1 MQRRNHFFRF
11 NVAVPGFFLIL
22 LLLFNGLTIA
32 TTSVNSSKVKTGK
45 IGRHFIL
52 LLDSEVAVNNISKK
66 SNTGAASD
74 DFFNFLKHILEQNP
88 YSSPDGKIDENDHE
102 ALGYKTF
109 KEGRDIVSIVLH
121 HFSATNRSTLYFYT
135 FTDIIFIE
143 KFLASKSELIDSL
156 NRKFGYYK
164 TFLNSFSPEKISGAE
179 ERVLPFL
186 CSKHNSYKKYSN
198 YINRVRELGK
208 YTIED
213 IVIISIYDAKNR
225 KNITS
230 KIGPEWE
237 EFNNNFQYNCI
248 KRDRNSFG
256 MNIAVDYF
264 SVKPRQLKNVPIL
277 KNNKETLERFAK
289 LSPVKNG
296 QLTLYWR
303 GYSGLTGLPEGY
315 RLQWSGEPKTG
326 PGDFRWEET
335 GKSVNEDVEL
345 SLPYNNSTVYLKKSE
360 SKEARSSDNTRTSTT
375 EIYYRLVKNDYNP
388 EGNLKYP
395 LKYSPSTAAKRV
407 IYAVKAEKKYVMTFP
422 WLWMSSRD
430 LHDEDLISLMNRKSR
445 SELSAA
451 EASRI
456 FKRAALTRLIAVY
469 AAIILLLVVFY
480 LGYLRNPKIKPVIYE
495 LVEEV
500 LVDFSQ
506 KNRGKKALADL
517 EFQNTRKRLS
527 KLKKKKTFDIE
538 LEVELGNKP
547 GENNVD
553 LAPGQLLVIEKI
565 FHREIGKEPAL
576 PLKWMGENC
585 FRVELAGVSAE
596 EKFKIILNTGALQDL
611 TAGNREEKDLEAVL
625 FEPGFNIIS
634 AVFTKK
640 RKPVPLGKKSRS
652 LKRSFNFIFRPE
664 AAEPDIQIQQVKNEG
679 NVNFRF
685 DREYEKYTIPYSTL
699 RLQQALFKLTI
710 TNKSTHK
717 FSRPVRME
725 LSYKVFEE
733 NALLDSPRKTFYLTS
748 SDRWNPGD
756 IFSQTREINLSYGE
770 EKVFYFFINFKDILE
785 NPKDQRNFRVQVL
798 KNGIPI
804 KDGDKNISVTGSI
817 ESTEALLCFK
827 GENEPVW
834 PEEKHR
840 YSGILNED
848 KELVIN
854 EESKTEISLEY
865 RFPEQGRL
873 DILSGKPTPLFG
885 LELRNSCITHTGWYK
900 WDIYDLQLIPNE
912 YITLEKTGSE
922 RAIYYKIYKG
932 SKKIEDT
939 NDSRAQVEFYLDAER
954 VRIKKYEISFGVTFV
969 LDLLFFPGGEEKG
982 EISRKK
988 INISAVVEGRHY
1000 VVPDYLVIDF
1010 GTSAI
1015 AVERRSRTGDR
1026 GEQEN
1031 TFRMQFNSPRGHLE
1045 SKNGLMPSVISLNE
1059 NEIIGSHRF
1068 VSLPAEK
1075 SLMSREPGKLVS
1087 SPKMRILEGEDRIE
1101 FPANFSYINKDGV
1114 KCTGMDKDRKTCTC
1128 IDEERQNCER
1138 IREDSLICNG
1148 DHIDLEGLLL
1158 STYRN
1163 LKQNY
1168 LNPSG
1173 AIHGYK
1179 RLIIT
1184 HPNLYNQS
1192 HITFL
1197 KQNVLFNAF
1206 VDPAENI
1213 YEQNIIL
1220 VSESDASLYYY
1231 LQKNAEEE
1239 GNEKPGNIMVI
1250 DIGGG
1255 TLDIS
1260 LAEVKWEKSSNK
1272 PESVEITR
1280 KDGVAFAGDVLD
1292 KAIALQVHDILR
1304 QYEEQVKSY
1313 GDLSSA
1319 PLPPADDIKEQIFRK
1334 IEEAQEQE
1342 WTKGK
1347 TGNEESTAGDID
1359 DSKFR
1364 YEKKIA
1370 AEESGNIEYQSE
1382 FVQAMLDFKY
1392 ENILAFKEN
1401 MCADTSPGKEVE
1413 ICLGGNG
1420 TPTGLCQTTAERI
1433 PLEYNYNGK
1442 SVKTTIESGS
1452 GGNLYLKL
1460 KRKDWFGLPFLSRFT
1475 ELFIDKIHSFFGSD
1489 KKNIPDNLLVVLSGR
1504 TSLWPDIPRALKKYL
1519 GVEPRLA
1526 YKNNRH
1532 IKEKGL
1538 KMKQAVAEGALQKVA
1553 TWGYIPFKDVSQI
1566 GKPAVRYQ
1574 TGPDFYNPD
1583 CWTVK
1588 TLDKNNPVE
1597 IDLGSSDVFHLGI
1610 NTSMDFVPFM
1620 GANYF
1625 ERKLYCNKNMKVSI
1639 FVEEYKEKEENEKVE
1654 WEFFIQSDK
1663 YKRRRLLI
1671 EHGSMKYQFLNLR
1684 GTNWPIK
1691 TPQLPE
1697 VGHDEF
1703 DERI

>member
-1 MQRRNHFFRF
+1 MQRRNHFLR
-11 NVAVPGFFLIL
+11 VKITAPGFFLIF
-22 LLLFNGLTIA
+22 LLLFNGLSIA
-32 TTSVNSSKVKTGK
+32 SASANSSKEKTGK
-45 IGRHFIL
+45 TGRHFIL

-66 SNTGAASD
+66 SSTGAAGD
-74 DFFNFLKHILEQNP
+74 DFFNLLKRALEENP
-88 YSSPDGKIDENDHE
+88 YTSPGED
-102 ALGYKTF
+102 YKTF

-143 KFLASKSELIDSL
+143 KFLASKSALIDSL

-164 TFLNSFSPEKISGAE
+164 TFLNSFSPDKITDAE

-186 CSKHNSYKKYSN
+186 CAKHNSYKKYSS
-198 YINRVRELGK
+198 YIKGFRELEK

-213 IVIISIYDAKNR
+213 IVIISIYDGKNR
-225 KNITS
+225 KNIAS
-230 KIGPEWE
+230 KIDPEWE
-237 EFNNNFQYNCI
+237 EFNNNLQYQRI
-248 KRDRNSFG
+248 KSDRSSYG
-256 MNIAVDYF
+256 TNIAVDYF
-264 SVKPRQLKNVPIL
+264 SVQPRQLKDVPIL
-277 KNNKETLERFAK
+277 KNNKEPLERFARR
-289 LSPVKNG
+289 SPGKNN
-296 QLTLYWR
+296 QPTLYWE
-303 GYSGLTGLPEGY
+303 GNSGLGVIPEGY
-315 RLQWSGEPKTG
+315 RLQWSGGPGTG
-326 PGDFRWEET
+326 PGDFQWKEI
-335 GKSVNEDVEL
+335 GKSVNENVEL
-345 SLPYNNSTVYLKKSE
+345 SLPYNNSTVYIKKSE
-360 SKEARSSDNTRTSTT
+360 SDEARSSDNTRTSTT
-375 EIYYRLVKNDYNP
+375 EIYYRLVKNDYNL

-395 LKYSPSTAAKRV
+395 LKYSPATAVKRV
-407 IYAVKAEKKYVMTFP
+407 TYAVKPEKKYVLEFP
-422 WLWMSSRD
+422 WLWMSFRD
-430 LHDEDLISLMNRKSR
+430 LKGEDLIHLMNRKHR

-456 FKRAALTRLIAVY
+456 FKRAVLTRLIAVY
-469 AAIILLLVVFY
+469 AAIILFILLLIVFY
-480 LGYLRNPKIKPVIYE
+480 LRYARNPKIKPVIYGLAE
-495 LVEEV
+495 KVP
-500 LVDFSQ
+500 VDFSQ
-506 KNRGKKALADL
+506 EQRETKALADL

-527 KLKKKKTFDIE
+527 KFKKRKTFDIK
-538 LEVELGNKP
+538 LEVEWGDKP

-553 LAPGQLLVIEKI
+553 LDPDRLLVIEKI
-565 FHREIGKEPAL
+565 FHRETGKEPAL
-576 PLKWMGENC
+576 PLKWIGEGC
-585 FRVELAGVSAE
+585 FQAELPGVSAG
-596 EKFKIILNTGALQDL
+596 EKFKILLNTGALQDL
-611 TAGNREEKDLEAVL
+611 AAGNREEKDFEEVL

-634 AVFTKK
+634 AAFTKK
-640 RKPVPLGKKSRS
+640 RKPVPLEKKSRS

-664 AAEPDIQIQQVKNEG
+664 TAEPDIQIEQVKNEG
-679 NVNFRF
+679 NINFRF
-685 DREYEKYTIPYSTL
+685 DEEYEKYTIPYSTL
-699 RLQQALFKLTI
+699 RLQQALFKLVVK
-710 TNKSTHK
+710 NKSTHK
-717 FSRPVRME
+717 FSRPVHME

-733 NALLDSPRKTFYLTS
+733 NALRDSPGKIFYLTS
-748 SDRWNPGD
+748 SDRWEPGE
-756 IFSQTREINLSYGE
+756 IFSQTREISLSYGE
-770 EKVFYFFINFKDILE
+770 EKIFYFYINFKDILV
-785 NPKDQRNFRVQVL
+785 NPKDPRNFRIQVL
-798 KNGIPI
+798 KDGIPI

-817 ESTEALLCFK
+817 ESTEALICFK
-827 GENEPVW
+827 GENESVW

-840 YSGILNED
+840 YTGILNED

-854 EESKTEISLEY
+854 EDSKTEISLEY

-885 LELRNSCITHTGWYK
+885 LELRNSCITRTGWYK
-900 WDIYDLQLIPNE
+900 WDIYDLQLIPKE
-912 YITLEKTGSE
+912 YINLGKTGSE
-922 RAIYYKIYKG
+922 KAIYYKIYKG

-954 VRIKKYEISFGVTFV
+954 VRIKRYEISFGVTFV

-1031 TFRMQFNSPRGHLE
+1031 TFRMQFQSPRGHLE

-1059 NEIIGSHRF
+1059 NEIIGSYRF

-1075 SLMSREPGKLVS
+1075 SLMSREPSRLVS
-1087 SPKMRILEGEDRIE
+1087 SPKMRILEGENRIE
-1101 FPANFSYINKDGV
+1101 FPANFSYINKDGI

-1128 IDEERQNCER
+1128 KDEEKRNCER
-1138 IREDSLICNG
+1138 IREDSLTCDG

-1163 LKQNY
+1163 LKQRY
-1168 LNPSG
+1168 LNPCG
-1173 AIHGYK
+1173 EIRGYK

-1184 HPNLYNQS
+1184 HPNLYNKS

-1197 KQNVLFNAF
+1197 KQNILYNAF

-1239 GNEKPGNIMVI
+1239 DSEKPGNIMVI

-1260 LAEVKWEKSSNK
+1260 LAEVKWEESGNK

-1292 KAIALQVHDILR
+1292 KAIALQVHDLLR

-1313 GDLSSA
+1313 GDLSRA

-1334 IEEAQEQE
+1334 IEEAQEGAQV
-1342 WTKGK
+1342 KSK
-1347 TGNEESTAGDID
+1347 TGDEESAAGDKD

-1364 YEKKIA
+1364 YENKIA
-1370 AEESGNIEYQSE
+1370 AEETGDKEYPGD
-1382 FVQAMLDFKY
+1382 FVQAMLDLKY

-1401 MCADTSPGKEVE
+1401 MCADPSPGKEVE

-1433 PLEYNYNGK
+1433 PLEYNYKGK
-1442 SVKTTIESGS
+1442 SVKTFIESGS

-1460 KRKDWFGLPFLSRFT
+1460 KRKDWFELPFLSRFK
-1475 ELFIDKIHSFFGSD
+1475 ELFIEKIHSFYGSD
-1489 KKNIPDNLLVVLSGR
+1489 KKNIPGDLLVVLSGR
-1504 TSLWPDIPRALKKYL
+1504 TSLWPDIPKAIKSYL

-1526 YKNNRH
+1526 SKNNRH
-1532 IKEKGL
+1532 TREKGL
-1538 KMKQAVAEGALQKVA
+1538 KMKQAVADGALQKVA

-1574 TGPDFYNPD
+1574 TGPNFYNPD

-1625 ERKLYCNKNMKVSI
+1625 ERKLYCQKDMKVTI
-1639 FVEEYKEKEENEKVE
+1639 YVEEYKENEENDKVE
-1654 WEFFIQSDK
+1654 WEFFIRSDK

-1691 TPQLPE
+1691 NPQLPE
-1697 VGHDEF
+1697 VEPDEF